1 MNKIK
6 LDISLNPI
14 GTRQTDFDT
23 EQLGNLASKREVASN
38 KLTIRLLSLMP
49 LTTLLQAQPG
59 FGAVNQLLMFLCLVS
74 FLVASCVTKYKPSY
88 WIICSLTALSTVLG
102 ISMVTG
108 PFVNINLV
116 FYLVLWVLLM
126 SLFGGKFELVR
137 SLILQDIKWLRAIT
151 VIWCL
156 LVFVSIPLPSSYY
169 VIAGQGRFFGSFAKD
184 SFRLCPTALEVLV
197 FLTICVKVD
206 KKSRW
211 IYCVLSAAPLFCVFM
226 GYSRTYFGVIALMYI
241 PFLKEVCTT
250 KKQFIRVLML
260 GAFAGA
266 LFIGQSSIASK
277 IEVTTQ
283 SGYYG
288 FWDTITS
295 GRSSFWTH
303 DILSFFSFDLFH
315 QLVGGGFN
323 KIYEINQ
330 EIYINIWAHNDFIN
344 LLVTNGYL
352 GIFLYFAP
360 LITLFRSSRNFRIPA
375 NKMTLAIII
384 VQYFINAIFNMEYT
398 YVCASIATSFAVIA
412 ATIPSQKLEPTK
424 ADPESFVKG
433 A

>member
-6 LDISLNPI
+6 LGISLNPI

-250 KKQFIRVLML
+250 KKQLM
-260 GAFAGA
+260 A
-266 LFIGQSSIASK
+266 Q
-277 IEVTTQ
+277 
-283 SGYYG
+283 
-288 FWDTITS
+288 
-295 GRSSFWTH
+295 
-303 DILSFFSFDLFH
+303 
-315 QLVGGGFN
+315 
-323 KIYEINQ
+323 
-330 EIYINIWAHNDFIN
+330 
-344 LLVTNGYL
+344 
-352 GIFLYFAP
+352 IF
-360 LITLFRSSRNFRIPA
+360 
-375 NKMTLAIII
+375 
-384 VQYFINAIFNMEYT
+384 V
-398 YVCASIATSFAVIA
+398 V
-412 ATIPSQKLEPTK
+412 
-424 ADPESFVKG
+424 
-433 A
+433 